1 VRLNRVLRYRPR
13 YADVAATLA
22 LLLATS
28 GTAYAAGAFPAHSV
42 GAKQLKR
49 GAVTKSK
56 VAPGAIISSKLRS
69 SSVTATKLATNSVTA
84 TKLATSSVTGA
95 KIADGSVTLADIV
108 GTDVTGDISISIA
121 TNTCK
126 SVSLAVPGAVVGQ
139 VAYLSWVGPTAPPD
153 SVVDG
158 PMKVTAPDTVAAR
171 FCNVSGVTT
180 VNASNLG
187 VRVITLG

>member
-1 VRLNRVLRYRPR
+1 MRLNRVLHYRPR

-49 GAVTKSK
+49 SAVTKSK
-56 VAPGAIISSKLRS
+56 VATGAIISSKLRP
-69 SSVTATKLATNSVTA
+69 SSVTATKLATGSVTA
-84 TKLATSSVTGA
+84 TKLATGSVTSA
-95 KIADGSVTLADIV
+95 KIADGSVTLADLV
-108 GTDVTGDISISIA
+108 GTDVTGDISISILA
-121 TNTCK
+121 NSCL
-126 SVSLAVPGAVVGQ
+126 SASLTVAGAVVGQ
-139 VAYLSWVGPTAPPD
+139 VAYLSWVGSSPPPS

-158 PMKVTAPDTVAAR
+158 PMKVTGPDTVVAR
-171 FCNVSGVTT
+171 FCNVSSATVTAT
-180 VNASNLG
+180 NIG